1 MTATDTSHLFTHYWS
16 MLAPADVQAAVVWTH
31 EHRFAPPR
39 KWRFDH
45 AAIDRRV
52 AVELDGGNHL
62 VRWSQKEQRYVAV
75 GRHTKPEDYDKLN
88 QAAALGWRVFRFSPQ
103 MLTDD
108 PHRCISQVL
117 QALGYA
123 PITED

>member
-1 MTATDTSHLFTHYWS
+1 MTADTSHLFTHYWS
-16 MLAPADVQAAVVWTH
+16 MLAPADVQAVVVWTP

-45 AAIDRRV
+45 AVIDYRIACEV
-52 AVELDGGNHL
+52 DGGSFAY
-62 VRWSQKEQRYVAV
+62 RG
-75 GRHTKPEDYDKLN
+75 GRHATDSDRDKLN
-88 QAAALGWRVFRFSPQ
+88 QAAAMGWRVFRFSPQ
-103 MLTDD
+103 MLTND
-108 PHRCISQVL
+108 PHRCINQVL